1 MRMALSV
8 LLTCWPPAP
17 EERKVSIC
25 KSAGLISNSTSST
38 SGRTATVTVE
48 VWMRPAAS
56 VSGTRWTRWTPL
68 SYFRREYAPRA
79 LDDEADFLDAAQL
92 RVVHV
97 RDLALPAAGL
107 GVHGVHAVE
116 AAREQRGFLPADAGA
131 DLNDDVFPVVR
142 VTGEHQ
148 EFYLL
153 LQLLKAGLSS
163 LQLLAGKL
171 SHFGVRQQLLRVC
184 NVGLALEVL
193 TAGGGQGRE
202 LLLLLCQLGI
212 GLGVGIVLRLG
223 HFPLQLRV
231 FCLNFP

>member
-25 KSAGLISNSTSST
+25 RSAGVD
-38 SGRTATVTVE
+38 TARGLGLRHALDAVDAGLVFE
-48 VWMRPAAS
+48 ARIC
-56 VSGTRWTRWTPL
+56 
-68 SYFRREYAPRA
+68 PRA
-79 LDDEADFLDAAQL
+79 LDDEADLLDAAQL
-92 RVVHV
+92 RIVHV
-97 RDLALPAAGL
+97 RDLQLPAAGL
-107 GVHGVHAVE
+107 GVHGVHTVE

-131 DLNDDVFPVVR
+131 YLNDDVFPVVR
-142 VTGEHQ
+142 VAGEHQ

-184 NVGLALEVL
+184 NVVLALEVL